1 MGVLKKIFLARPE
14 WWNLVPDESTFAS
27 GGNTSGRVLNL
38 AARHKDGKWVMVY
51 LGTKNSF
58 SINMNKIAS
67 AKVNAFWVDPKT
79 GDSVPIGTFPNS
91 GVQSFATPAEWE
103 DDILM
108 LEASP

>member
-1 MGVLKKIFLARPE
+1 MGILKKIFLARPQ
-14 WWNLVPDESTFAS
+14 WWNLVPDQGVFAS

-67 AKVNAFWVDPKT
+67 AKVNAFWIDPKT
-79 GDSVPIGTFPNS
+79 GDPVPIGDFSNTR
-91 GVQSFATPAEWE
+91 VQSFSTPTEWE
-103 DDILM
+103 DAILT
-108 LEASP
+108 LEAAP